1 MYQPETGGTASID
14 HQELSSELHLPYD
27 LTAAEFAQLPDTAKL
42 MVGYQTERMQQM
54 FKRNDEFLTALSEVT
69 DLDREK
75 IFAINSQ
82 LVKYNKDQVRLAET
96 VRTEEGFRF
105 QLTTDGLQ
113 QLDETI
119 GALRFGTV

>member
-1 MYQPETGGTASID
+1 
-14 HQELSSELHLPYD
+14 
-27 LTAAEFAQLPDTAKL
+27 

-119 GALRFGTV
+119 GALRFGTAQ